1 VALYLVKQNTTSD
14 AQDLNQLVELL
25 NGTDTSTVM
34 TVANRVSAQMTGATA
49 ASAYAGGVTTG
60 SGPPSGAWS
69 TGDVLVDSA
78 GLLWVNTAS
87 GWYPV
92 GRGGYTARVHQR
104 WIYQSLNRE
113 RGTLILLDTVDFD
126 PRGMWSKSRRGFVVP
141 RTGRW
146 RVKGRIGISGPS
158 SGAYAR
164 AAPLIYI
171 NGLELLRGDDAFIPT
186 DDGGL
191 SAEGVMALNTGDLV
205 QLWSFLSFG
214 GASTTEAH
222 MSLTWEG

>member
-1 VALYLVKQNTTSD
+1 VALYSVETNTTSH
-14 AQDLNQLVELL
+14 AQDCDQLVELL

-34 TVANRVSAQMTGATA
+34 TVANRITAQLSGAA
-49 ASAYAGGVTTG
+49 APSAYAGGVTT
-60 SGPPSGAWS
+60 SSSPPTGTWAA
-69 TGDVLVDSA
+69 GDVLVDSL
-78 GLLWVNTAS
+78 GMLWVYTGS
-87 GWYPV
+87 TWYRA
-92 GRGGYTARVHQR
+92 GRGGYTARVHQK

-126 PRGMWSKSRRGFVVP
+126 PRGMWNPAKRGFVIP

-158 SGAYAR
+158 SGTYAR

-191 SAEGVMALNTGDLV
+191 SAEGVLSLNAGAIV